1 MDTAIVLGTI
11 ITDQHGELVVAGVEA
26 EVVLVE
32 YLARH
37 QELEPLQVLVEL
49 DEDKPNNLM

>member
-1 MDTAIVLGTI
+1 MVTAIVLGTI